1 MGKKEIRVCVIGL
14 TIAVLG
20 FGGIA
25 LSQTA
30 DLAKAKAA
38 GNSSLFASFSFLD
51 GGSSGNSAYASVNT
65 STNVSYASDNPSGTT
80 GTTSWTADYA
90 NLSMTTETRLG
101 GKSISAVQND
111 DSTAWC
117 NIRTNF
123 TFDKSIDAVK
133 ILGVAAFGTKLNLGN
148 IYLQSSIMGSSWT
161 TVFTYTDSQTLGVA
175 PSGSRI
181 TLLFSGFSVPADSY
195 LRIGCALAASATNS
209 GFSFTGLSVHSY
221 SLC

>member
-1 MGKKEIRVCVIGL
+1 MGKKERNACVICL

-25 LSQTA
+25 LSPMA
-30 DLAKAKAA
+30 GSVKVKAA

-51 GGSSGNSAYASVNT
+51 GGSSGNSAYASVNLQ
-65 STNVSYASDNPSGTT
+65 TNVSYASDNPGGAGTT
-80 GTTSWTADYA
+80 PWTADYA

-101 GKSISAVQND
+101 GKLVSAVQTD
-111 DSTAWC
+111 DTTAWC
-117 NIRTNF
+117 NLRTNF
-123 TFDKSIDAVK
+123 TFDKGIDAVK
-133 ILGVAAFGTKLNLGN
+133 ILGAAAFGTKSNLGN
-148 IYLQSSIMGSSWT
+148 IFLQSSITGSSWA

-181 TLLFSGFSVPADSY
+181 ILLFSGFSAPADSY
-195 LRIGCALAASATNS
+195 LRIGCALTASTTNS